1 MNDWFQILVSGL
13 VLVGSG
19 GGGGGNWY
27 SGSGVLV
34 RDPIWVV
41 ICDMNWD
48 VMDHGELENTRFPL
62 RGLDWS
68 WSFLTQW

>member
-1 MNDWFQILVSGL
+1 MSVRSQEGMNDWFQILVSGL

-41 ICDMNWD
+41 ICDMN
-48 VMDHGELENTRFPL
+48 
-62 RGLDWS
+62 
-68 WSFLTQW
+68 